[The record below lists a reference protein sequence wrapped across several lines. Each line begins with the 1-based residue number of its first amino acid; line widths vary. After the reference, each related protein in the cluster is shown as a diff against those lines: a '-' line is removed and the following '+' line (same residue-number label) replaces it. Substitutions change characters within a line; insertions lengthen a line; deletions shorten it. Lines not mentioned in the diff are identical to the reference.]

1 MLFKF
6 NDFVFNSDSLVLTK
20 RDESIEIRP
29 NEAKLLALLL
39 KHADQVI
46 AKDQILSQVWQGKVV
61 SEQAVFQNISNLRSL
76 FGNES
81 IKTYPKR
88 GYQWKLDF
96 EVDSTD
102 EKVTSVQEYNT
113 EPSVSQPS
121 HLFKPL
127 FALASLLFV
136 AALVVYTNFSSVE
149 EPIEIAYIPIKDKA
163 DNPVI
168 VLDSDKFV
176 ADELEHMDHWRFMA
190 GIELEYNNI
199 KQRHPLILTGKV
211 REFNDAHYLSFL
223 LKGPAGDW
231 SGTLTASSLEALN
244 QKLNQHLSNE
254 FVYQLVSEPHTNEL
268 KQAIL
273 SLAHQDFPDDTI
285 VLGHLVETFRAMNE
299 FEKAMVLAEK
309 LEFMA
314 LATGNSQLRG
324 TALYYQAEVLHL
336 KKLYDLSSHKL
347 DLAEQEFKKVND
359 LTGQSEVWDVRSV
372 IALIQK
378 DYSQVRHSLVQAAT
392 LAEQDKNV
400 EQELHA
406 LTYLSV
412 LAHKFKQE
420 EDKYTYL
427 YKAEQKMKD
436 YQLPQYRFAKIPFH
450 YAIYTPSV
458 GSKEPHLKQVLEF
471 TKLTPDHWVAQVSR
485 KLLVKY
491 YLEQERLIDAANIVA
506 QATSDNANNSFI
518 KALLAKA
525 NEDEVAFIKH
535 AKKTFEQ
542 AELTGNKELSLNAAL
557 MLYEQPDIDANAEFY
572 AQYIAEHATNG
583 WRRENER
590 KLLSLNL

>member
-20 RDESIEIRP
+20 GDESIEIRP

-39 KHADQVI
+39 KQAEQVI
-46 AKDQILSQVWQGKVV
+46 AKDEILAQVWQGKIV

-88 GYQWKLDF
+88 GYQWKLEY
-96 EVDSTD
+96 EVDTADAGVLSTH
-102 EKVTSVQEYNT
+102 EEST
-113 EPSVSQPS
+113 EQPS
-121 HLFKPL
+121 SSQRNLFKPL
-127 FALASLLFV
+127 FVFVLLLALSL
-136 AALVVYTNFSSVE
+136 VYTNLNDKAELIDV
-149 EPIEIAYIPIKDKA
+149 AYIPIKDKA
-163 DNPVI
+163 NNQVI
-168 VLDSDKFV
+168 TLASDKF
-176 ADELEHMDHWRFMA
+176 ATDELEHLNHWRFMA

-199 KQRHPLILTGKV
+199 KQQYPLVLTGKV
-211 REFNDAHYLSFL
+211 REFNDSHYLNFV

-231 SGTLTASSLEALN
+231 SGTLTANTFAALN

-254 FVYQLVSEPHTNEL
+254 FIYQLVNEHHTNEL

-285 VLGHLVETFRAMNE
+285 VLGRLVETFRAMNE

-309 LEFMA
+309 LESMA
-314 LATGNSQLRG
+314 LATDNSQLRG

-372 IALIQK
+372 IALLQK
-378 DYSQVRHSLVQAAT
+378 DYPLVRDSLIQAAT

-450 YAIYTPSV
+450 YAIYTPSI

-506 QATSDNANNSFI
+506 QANSDNADNSYI
-518 KALLAKA
+518 KALLAQA
-525 NEDEVAFIKH
+525 NQDEVAYVKY

-557 MLYEQPDIDANAEFY
+557 ILYEQPDIDANAEFY
-572 AQYIAEHATNG
+572 AQYIAENATNG
-583 WRRENER
+583 WRRDNER

>member
-6 NDFVFNSDSLVLTK
+6 NDFVFNSESLVLTK
-20 RDESIEIRP
+20 GNESIEIRP

-39 KHADQVI
+39 KQADQVI
-46 AKDQILSQVWQGKVV
+46 AKDEILSQVWQGKVV

-88 GYQWKLDF
+88 GYQWKLAF
-96 EVDSTD
+96 KVETTDSD
-102 EKVTSVQEYNT
+102 IAPILEQNAGQHS
-113 EPSVSQPS
+113 SQQRN
-121 HLFKPL
+121 LFKPVFVL
-127 FALASLLFV
+127 VSLV
-136 AALVVYTNFSSVE
+136 VLVLVLVYTNLNEAV
-149 EPIEIAYIPIKDKA
+149 EPIDIAYVPIKDKA
-163 DNPVI
+163 GKQVI
-168 VLDSDKFV
+168 TLASDRFT
-176 ADELEHMDHWRFMA
+176 ADELTHLDHWRFMA
-190 GIELEYNNI
+190 GIELEYNHI
-199 KQRHPLILTGKV
+199 KQQHPLILTGKV
-211 REFNDAHYLSFL
+211 REFNDAHYLNFL

-231 SGTLTASSLEALN
+231 SGTLTASSPDELN

-273 SLAHQDFPDDTI
+273 SLAHQEFPDDTI

-309 LEFMA
+309 LESVA

-324 TALYYQAEVLHL
+324 KGLYYQAEVLQS
-336 KKLYDLSSHKL
+336 KKLYDLSAHKL
-347 DLAEQEFKKVND
+347 DLAEQEFKKVAD
-359 LTGQSEVWDVRSV
+359 LTGQSEVWQIRSI

-378 DYSQVRHSLVQAAT
+378 DYPRVRQSLTQAAN
-392 LAEQDKNV
+392 LAEQDRNV
-400 EQELHA
+400 EQELHS

-450 YAIYTPSV
+450 YAIYSASI
-458 GSKEPHLKQVLEF
+458 GAKEPHLKQVLEF

-491 YLEQERLIDAANIVA
+491 YLDQERLIDAAKIVA
-506 QATSDNANNSFI
+506 LATSENAENFYL
-518 KALLAKA
+518 KALLAQA
-525 NEDEVAFIKH
+525 NDDEVAFVKY

-542 AELTGNKELSLNAAL
+542 AELTGDTELSLNAAL
-557 MLYEQPDIDANAEFY
+557 ILYEQPDIDANAEFY
-572 AQYIAEHATNG
+572 AQYIVEHATER
-583 WRRENER
+583 WRRDNER